1 MVFVSAFICLNSIYK
16 SLGLSYLLSRKKE
29 TNRNKKEI
37 LTMKDFKIE
46 IRETLAREISVKADS
61 YEEALEKVKN
71 DYFDEEIVLY
81 GDDFSR
87 VEFVEA

>member
-1 MVFVSAFICLNSIYK
+1 
-16 SLGLSYLLSRKKE
+16 
-29 TNRNKKEI
+29 
-37 LTMKDFKIE
+37 MKDFKIE
-46 IRETLAREISVKADS
+46 IRETLSREISVKADS

-81 GDDFSR
+81 ADDFSR

>member
-1 MVFVSAFICLNSIYK
+1 
-16 SLGLSYLLSRKKE
+16 
-29 TNRNKKEI
+29 
-37 LTMKDFKIE
+37 MKDFKIE

-87 VEFVEA
+87 VEFVEAWPSKFLKILYRVWISLTNGFRCRVLSRL